1 MEFSNCTASK
11 CYVAATLSLQ
21 VEHTLTPYVN
31 CDVTMETYCNF
42 FTGRMLF
49 LTPNQQCQST
59 EDNKAQRGAD
69 IKNIYM
75 SAAIVIRQLPSAI
88 GHQLILIVGHSR
100 YLCSTVSG
108 WLVLPRVWGVMC
120 GLCRCLAH
128 STTGS
133 TYNEPNKKLC
143 YRRRTVWRD
152 VPIKILPTA
161 AKQCSKRS

>member
-1 MEFSNCTASK
+1 MLRRCHLIVASWTHLD
-11 CYVAATLSLQ
+11 TLCQLWRHNGNLLQ
-21 VEHTLTPYVN
+21 
-31 CDVTMETYCNF
+31 
-42 FTGRMLF
+42 LF
-49 LTPNQQCQST
+49 YRPDAIPDAQPTVSKHWRQQSSERCWY
-59 EDNKAQRGAD
+59 
-69 IKNIYM
+69 KNIYM

-100 YLCSTVSG
+100 HLCSTVSG

-120 GLCRCLAH
+120 GLCGRLAH